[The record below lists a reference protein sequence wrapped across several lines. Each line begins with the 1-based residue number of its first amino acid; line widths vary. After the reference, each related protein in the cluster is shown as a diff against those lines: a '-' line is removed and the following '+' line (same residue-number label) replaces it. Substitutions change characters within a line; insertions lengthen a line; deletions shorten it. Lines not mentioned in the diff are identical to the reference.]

1 MRLNQYHQRRRA
13 LSLRYAL
20 RGNARADNDDDY
32 DDDND
37 DDDDRAGHDPSA
49 SARARARARTHVV
62 SDIYHQI
69 ARIICE
75 NIPSNWPPIFIVI
88 SNT

>member
-20 RGNARADNDDDY
+20 RENARADNDDDY

-37 DDDDRAGHDPSA
+37 DDDDRAGRDPSA
-49 SARARARARTHVV
+49 SARARAHVV

>member
-37 DDDDRAGHDPSA
+37 DDDDRAGRDPSA
-49 SARARARARTHVV
+49 SARARARAPGHTWYLIYIIRSRV
-62 SDIYHQI
+62 SSVKTSLLIGRQYLL
-69 ARIICE
+69 
-75 NIPSNWPPIFIVI
+75 
-88 SNT
+88 